1 MKLMKKWYAVLLALI
16 VIAAACPRAAYAD
29 GTSVVIAASKTSVA
43 PGGTFTVSV
52 GFQSSRMAMVQMDI
66 GYDSGV
72 LTLSK
77 TESVAAT
84 KVGSGNPFT
93 VLYDSSTGSKAETL
107 VKLTF
112 TVNAG
117 AAAGT
122 KASVRVTNGIDDEG
136 TPMNNASV
144 SITVAAPAPPPASS
158 KTPTVPPKPS
168 TPTLSNNA
176 KLKSLSIDGVAMSFS
191 PNVAEYSANVPAETT
206 SLDVKAEAAEKNAK
220 VSIMCNSKTITG
232 SATLKTGANY
242 IIVKVVA
249 PDGKTTKNYNIV
261 IVRAAAAASTAP
273 SKAPVSQAPAPSQA
287 PTPSAPESDTAASVP
302 PLSVESDPSSTAPD
316 VSSKPDSSAPD
327 SSDDP
332 SSEAT
337 SSAEPERPNAF
348 RAWLRADHSRWAIH
362 AAYIGGM
369 IVCLLAGCALGYFIR
384 GRRDSE

>member
-176 KLKSLSIDGVAMSFS
+176 KLKSLSIDGVTMSFS
-191 PNVAEYSANVPAETT
+191 PNVTEYSANVPAETT

-220 VSIMCNSKTITG
+220 VTIMCNSKTITG

-242 IIVKVVA
+242 IIVEVVA
-249 PDGKTTKNYNIV
+249 PDGKTTRNYNIV

-287 PTPSAPESDTAASVP
+287 PTPSAPESDTVASVP
-302 PLSVESDPSSTAPD
+302 PSSAESDLSSTAPD

-348 RAWLRADHSRWAIH
+348 LAWLRADHSRWAIH

-384 GRRDSE
+384 GRRDSK

>member
-1 MKLMKKWYAVLLALI
+1 MKLMKKWYAVLLVLI

-158 KTPTVPPKPS
+158 KTPTVPPTPS
-168 TPTLSNNA
+168 TPTLSPNA
-176 KLKSLSIDGVAMSFS
+176 KLKSLSIDGVTMSFS
-191 PNVAEYSANVPAETT
+191 PTTREYGNFTVPADTE
-206 SLDVKAEAAEKNAK
+206 SLTVHAEAAEKDAK
-220 VSIMCNSKTITG
+220 VAITG
-232 SATLKTGANY
+232 HTSLRTGQNW
-242 IIVKVVA
+242 IVVKVTA
-249 PDGKTTKNYNIV
+249 PDGKSIKKYNIG

-287 PTPSAPESDTAASVP
+287 PTPSAPESDTVASVP
-302 PLSVESDPSSTAPD
+302 PSSAESDLSSTAPD

-348 RAWLRADHSRWAIH
+348 LAWLRADHSRWAIH

-384 GRRDSE
+384 GRRDSK

>member
-176 KLKSLSIDGVAMSFS
+176 KLKSLSIDGVTMSFS

-261 IVRAAAAASTAP
+261 VTRASAAASTAP

-287 PTPSAPESDTAASVP
+287 PTPSAPESDTVASVP
-302 PLSVESDPSSTAPD
+302 PSSAESDLSSTAPD

>member
-16 VIAAACPRAAYAD
+16 VIAVACPRAAYAD

-144 SITVAAPAPPPASS
+144 SITVAAPAPP
-158 KTPTVPPKPS
+158 
-168 TPTLSNNA
+168 TPTLSPNA
-176 KLKSLSIDGVAMSFS
+176 KLKSLSIDGVTMSFS
-191 PNVAEYSANVPAETT
+191 PTTREYGNFTVPEDTE
-206 SLDVKAEAAEKNAK
+206 SLTVHAEAAEKDAK
-220 VSIMCNSKTITG
+220 VTITG
-232 SATLKTGANY
+232 HTRLRTGQNWIA
-242 IIVKVVA
+242 VKVTA
-249 PDGKTTKNYNIV
+249 PDGKSTMQYNIG
-261 IVRAAAAASTAP
+261 IVRAAAEVSTAP

-287 PTPSAPESDTAASVP
+287 PTPSAPESDTVASVP
-302 PLSVESDPSSTAPD
+302 PSSAESDLSSTAPD

-348 RAWLRADHSRWAIH
+348 LAWLRADHSRWAIH

>member
-136 TPMNNASV
+136 TPTNNASV